1 MDLYVVTASFPCMDL
16 RCLCLR
22 KKEKRKGKEK
32 EKEINTYLRCSEY
45 PDIFQRRIYRFE
57 VTLSSNFALFL
68 RVLLPVPLPPPELL
82 KTIKRRCKIFLSR

>member
-68 RVLLPVPLPPPELL
+68 RVLLPVPNPS
-82 KTIKRRCKIFLSR
+82 TSSSRVIENY